1 MNKSQLFLLAGTLLS
16 CTDQPTPQKERPVL
30 QPTPVVITQQDVAK
44 ELTVVIN
51 GGQPLNEE
59 KPVIDANIGTD
70 IQLQSFLHES
80 RQTIRDATPSEEMMQ
95 ANAFEKKFNELL
107 KLQKLIDLNSF
118 GGDSYFTSFYSGKVF
133 SLSLSYGE
141 GSYLSLSVGDESEQF
156 AIDDISEILISYGNE
171 YIPVTDKTVDKK
183 ANKLIDFVIEGLKE
197 TIAAK
202 PIYRSIRATDEDVM
216 KNFGLN
222 LRDDDNSI
230 ITLVPPETIVQTLG
244 ITDSKGSIFIYCI
257 IDGQLNAGWVKES
270 YLDTKY

>member
-1 MNKSQLFLLAGTLLS
+1 M
-16 CTDQPTPQKERPVL
+16 
-30 QPTPVVITQQDVAK
+30 
-44 ELTVVIN
+44 
-51 GGQPLNEE
+51 
-59 KPVIDANIGTD
+59 
-70 IQLQSFLHES
+70 
-80 RQTIRDATPSEEMMQ
+80 
-95 ANAFEKKFNELL
+95 
-107 KLQKLIDLNSF
+107 
-118 GGDSYFTSFYSGKVF
+118 
-133 SLSLSYGE
+133 
-141 GSYLSLSVGDESEQF
+141 
-156 AIDDISEILISYGNE
+156 
-171 YIPVTDKTVDKK
+171 
-183 ANKLIDFVIEGLKE
+183 IEGLKE